1 MILAYK
7 ITVTHEESFVYIP
20 KFKRK
25 FTLHELGKKMRELRD
40 PDPDLYAAL
49 VPIYVKLDAV
59 TPRKPNVPKPR
70 NGYSNPDA
78 EL

>member
-1 MILAYK
+1 MNLAYK
-7 ITVTHEESFVYIP
+7 ITITPAETFAYIP

-49 VPIYVKLDAV
+49 VPIYVKLDAN
-59 TPRKPNVPKPR
+59 TPKVHTPKSNR
-70 NGYSNPDA
+70 SYHNPDA